1 MERGTGT
8 VEKKGRYFDP
18 YTGADLVLRM
28 RILELEQEQQEEGG
42 GIRIR
47 QCTSFRVTLSSVT
60 LIEFEVEISSTSPE
74 LFY

>member
-42 GIRIR
+42 RDSHTAVYFISGDVK
-47 QCTSFRVTLSSVT
+47 FGDVDRVRS
-60 LIEFEVEISSTSPE
+60 
-74 LFY
+74 